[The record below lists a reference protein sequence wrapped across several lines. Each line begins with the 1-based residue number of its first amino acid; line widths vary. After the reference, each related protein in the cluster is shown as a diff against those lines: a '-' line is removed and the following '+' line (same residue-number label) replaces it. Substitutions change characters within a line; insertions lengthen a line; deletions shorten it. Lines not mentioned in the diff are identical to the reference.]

1 MVSLS
6 DLQENEECHIVGY
19 SKGGTYRRQL
29 LSLGLTPGTKIK
41 MIRNAPLGDPVE
53 FELLGFRLCLRRK
66 EAGCIQIK
74 KI

>member
-1 MVSLS
+1 
-6 DLQENEECHIVGY
+6 VGY
-19 SKGGTYRRQL
+19 RKGGNYRRQL